1 MKEKDSKSKQVNNLQ
16 EIKTPVGKSLLEL
29 QAEIRQANKLEY
41 LKKLREQKR
50 WK

>member
-1 MKEKDSKSKQVNNLQ
+1 MKEDKNKQVKSLQ
-16 EIKTPVGKSLLEL
+16 EDKNPVGKTLLEL

>member
-1 MKEKDSKSKQVNNLQ
+1 MKVNNKSKQVKTPQ
-16 EIKTPVGKSLLEL
+16 ENKTPVGKTLLEL

>member
-1 MKEKDSKSKQVNNLQ
+1 MKEDKNKQVITPQ
-16 EIKTPVGKSLLEL
+16 DKTPVGKTLLEL

>member
-16 EIKTPVGKSLLEL
+16 EQIPVGKTLLEL

>member
-1 MKEKDSKSKQVNNLQ
+1 MKEDKSKQVNNLQ

>member
-1 MKEKDSKSKQVNNLQ
+1 MKEDKSKQVESLQ
-16 EIKTPVGKSLLEL
+16 EIKTPVGKTLLEL

>member
-1 MKEKDSKSKQVNNLQ
+1 MKEDKNKQVKSLQ
-16 EIKTPVGKSLLEL
+16 EDKTPVGKTLLEL

>member
-1 MKEKDSKSKQVNNLQ
+1 MKEDKDKQVKSLQ
-16 EIKTPVGKSLLEL
+16 EDKNPVGKSLLEL

>member
-1 MKEKDSKSKQVNNLQ
+1 MKEDKNKQVNNLQ
-16 EIKTPVGKSLLEL
+16 EQIPVGKTLLEL

>member
-1 MKEKDSKSKQVNNLQ
+1 MKENKDKQVINLQ
-16 EIKTPVGKSLLEL
+16 EDKTPVGKTLLEL

>member
-1 MKEKDSKSKQVNNLQ
+1 MKEDKSKQVINLQ
-16 EIKTPVGKSLLEL
+16 EIKTPVGKTLLEL

>member
-1 MKEKDSKSKQVNNLQ
+1 MKEDKNKQVINPQ
-16 EIKTPVGKSLLEL
+16 EDKKPVGKTLLEL

>member
-1 MKEKDSKSKQVNNLQ
+1 MKENKDKQVKSLQ
-16 EIKTPVGKSLLEL
+16 EKTPAGKSLLEL